1 MLLNVS
7 QSHIITLSINTLL
20 ALLPLSTKTYYGTTD
35 DEGKQVCTFSTGNGS
50 MKNTLTWVDNL
61 VHIELI
67 ICFIILFVL
76 TVIIIFNDKCQR
88 KNNLT
93 TPFVESI
100 QKGWITILFYP
111 LAMFCSWL
119 PGIIFAWYV
128 SEWQKSYVYP
138 PSRSTEISSL
148 LTIFNSLYGLFLA
161 IIFYSQTSDA
171 RKCWIDVF
179 NQIINRNNDSNIT
192 QKYSIDISQNS
203 SIDYST
209 GRNDNMLN

>member
-111 LAMFCSWL
+111 
-119 PGIIFAWYV
+119 
-128 SEWQKSYVYP
+128 
-138 PSRSTEISSL
+138 
-148 LTIFNSLYGLFLA
+148 
-161 IIFYSQTSDA
+161 
-171 RKCWIDVF
+171 
-179 NQIINRNNDSNIT
+179 
-192 QKYSIDISQNS
+192 
-203 SIDYST
+203 
-209 GRNDNMLN
+209 